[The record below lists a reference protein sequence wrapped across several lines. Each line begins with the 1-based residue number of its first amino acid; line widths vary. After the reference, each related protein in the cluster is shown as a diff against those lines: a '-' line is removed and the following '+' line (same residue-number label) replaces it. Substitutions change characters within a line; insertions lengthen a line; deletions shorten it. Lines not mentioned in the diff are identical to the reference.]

1 VERTEETRETIQ
13 QALDDFRAGRQEQAE
28 AICLDIVRRQPD
40 HADGLYLL
48 GLIAYERRDFDS
60 AIDYLKK
67 TLNIDPGHADAYLNL
82 GNALQGKGLFD
93 EAIANYRRAADL
105 CPGNADILNNMGVA
119 LTTGGRVDEAI
130 NCYQEA
136 IRQNPDNALS
146 YNNLG
151 NTLRAKGNYEGSVQ
165 CFKRAIRINPAA
177 ADFHKNMGNA
187 LRDKGQMDEALTCYR
202 EALRLNADAAEI
214 HYNMANLYK
223 ETDRRD
229 LAVVSYQ
236 EALHINPYLTDARYN
251 LGNTLRDMGRYD
263 EAIACYKI
271 ILDREP
277 DYLEAYNNMGVAFKE
292 KGDTVRA
299 IACYEKAL
307 EINPGIAETQWNL
320 SLVYL
325 LAGEFEEGWRRYE
338 WRWQKADYRPYL
350 RHFSQPLW
358 DGSAIAGKT
367 ILLHAEQGY
376 GDAVQFVR
384 YVPQVAAMG
393 ADVIVEAPRG
403 LAALFKAMPGIH
415 HIVQRGDELPPFDV
429 HCPLL
434 TLPMVFETRL
444 SSIPGH
450 LPYLVADPE
459 KKEAWRLKLAADGD
473 SFKVGLV
480 WSGNPE
486 HKNDRNRS
494 LPLERL
500 VPLLSVDG
508 VSFYSLQKGEAA
520 RMLSDGRY
528 EGRIIDYTGELN
540 DFADTAALL
549 VNLDLVIS
557 VDTAV
562 AHLVGALAAPVWLML
577 PFAPDWRWL
586 LGRTDSPW
594 YPTMRLFRQHAPG
607 AWEPVIEE
615 MIAGLKRLTNN
626 RR

>member
-1 VERTEETRETIQ
+1 MIR
-13 QALDDFRAGRQEQAE
+13 QALDAFRAGRLEQAE
-28 AICLDIVRRQPD
+28 GICQDIVKMLPD

-48 GLIAYERRDFDS
+48 GLIAYERLDFDS
-60 AIDYLKK
+60 AVDYLKK
-67 TLNIDPGHADAYLNL
+67 TLHIDPCHADAYLNL
-82 GNALQGKGLFD
+82 GNAMQGKGLFE
-93 EAIANYRRAADL
+93 EAIAYYRRADGL

-119 LTTGGRVDEAI
+119 LTAGGNVDEAI

-136 IRQNPDNALS
+136 IRQNPDSALG

-151 NTLRAKGNYEGSVQ
+151 NALRAKGNYEGSVQ
-165 CFKRAIRINPAA
+165 CFKRAIQINPAA

-187 LRDKGQMDEALTCYR
+187 LRDKGQMDDALNCYR
-202 EALRLNADAAEI
+202 EALRLNAGDAEV

-236 EALHINPYLTDARYN
+236 DALQINPRLTDARYN
-251 LGNTLRDMGRYD
+251 LGNTLRDLGRYD

-271 ILDREP
+271 ILKREP

-292 KGDTVRA
+292 QGDTVHA

-338 WRWQKADYRPYL
+338 WRWQKTDYRPFL

-358 DGSAIAGKT
+358 DGSGIAGKT

-393 ADVIVEAPRG
+393 ADVIIEAPRG
-403 LAALFKAMPGIH
+403 LTALFKAVPG
-415 HIVQRGDELPPFDV
+415 VQQVVPRGDQLPPFDI

-434 TLPMVFETRL
+434 TLPMIFRTRL

-450 LPYLVADPE
+450 VPYLIADPE
-459 KKEAWRLKLAADGD
+459 KKEAWRLKLADDGGR
-473 SFKVGLV
+473 FKVGLV

-500 VPLLSVDG
+500 APILSVDS

-520 RMLSDGRY
+520 RMLNDGRY
-528 EGRIIDYTGELN
+528 GGRIIDYTGELN

-549 VNLDLVIS
+549 MNLDLVIS

-562 AHLVGALAAPVWLML
+562 AHLAGALGVQVWLML

-594 YPTMRLFRQHAPG
+594 YPTMRLFRQPSPG

-615 MIAGLKRLTNN
+615 MIAGLNRLTGD
-626 RR
+626 RK